1 MTDNLERLKDWIGK
15 TEFMEERASTGRAQ
29 GLAALLDKPDTP
41 HEGEPMGP
49 WTIGAFSN
57 LVSGNPKS
65 VPTATPSAADSCHR
79 FLRPD
84 GCLAGFARPIIS
96 L

>member
-41 HEGEPMGP
+41 HEGEPMGLMDHWCFFKP
-49 WTIGAFSN
+49 RVRQSDVGLDGHPQARRFHAAGSFAPTDVWR
-57 LVSGNPKS
+57 VSHDLS
-65 VPTATPSAADSCHR
+65 
-79 FLRPD
+79 
-84 GCLAGFARPIIS
+84 
-96 L
+96 